1 MWVVKEVF
9 TYMYSKNAV
18 TILHI
23 SVINSPE
30 EPEEHFIQNVVC
42 GCFEDSEKMK
52 EKSIRKNVSGLKHAA
67 YLFVFSWTNLM
78 TSEKKCVIM
87 VVNITLI

>member
-52 EKSIRKNVSGLKHAA
+52 EKNIR
-67 YLFVFSWTNLM
+67 
-78 TSEKKCVIM
+78 
-87 VVNITLI
+87 